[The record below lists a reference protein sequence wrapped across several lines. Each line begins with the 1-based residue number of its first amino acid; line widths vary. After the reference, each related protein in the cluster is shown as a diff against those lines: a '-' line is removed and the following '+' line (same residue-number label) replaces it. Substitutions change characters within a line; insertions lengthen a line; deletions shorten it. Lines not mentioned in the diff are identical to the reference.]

1 MKKPA
6 ITAKKKD
13 NKTITIMIK
22 LPRSIFEEK
31 KEKVTK
37 IPKQLAD

>member
-13 NKTITIMIK
+13 NKAIAITIK

-31 KEKVTK
+31 KRKGDK
-37 IPKQLAD
+37 NP